1 MRVRDHALLSTG
13 AAVLLFPWMRGKVL
27 IPWASSILIDVDHYV
42 WFCARTLKLDPR
54 EAINYYTGAKPPQHA
69 GTRLLHYPP
78 VLALLFLLGRRSRLA
93 RLALTGIAFHIG
105 IDAFHVARMAAAR
118 NRALQRDL
126 YTCQRCGAIA
136 PDMVAHQW
144 RQPSL
149 FPSYSPDYLT
159 SLCESCHET
168 VHAQGQANEL
178 LAPLPMIRT
187 LRGAT
192 SAPGATEA
200 FTAHTRTRA

>member
-1 MRVRDHALLSTG
+1 MRVRDHVLLSTG
-13 AAVLLFPWMRGKVL
+13 AAVLLAPWLRGKTL
-27 IPWASSILIDVDHYV
+27 IPLASSILIDVDHYI
-42 WFCARTLKLDPR
+42 WFCVRTRKLNPR
-54 EAINYYTGAKPPQHA
+54 EAIQYYTGAKPAQHA

-78 VLALLFLLGRRSRLA
+78 ILALLFLLGRRSRLA
-93 RLALTGIAFHIG
+93 RLALMGMAFHIG

-144 RQPSL
+144 RQPFL
-149 FPSYSPDYLT
+149 LPSYSPDNLT
-159 SLCESCHET
+159 SLCENCHET

-178 LAPLPMIRT
+178 IAPLPTART
-187 LRGAT
+187 LRGAAPESTRVKTIT
-192 SAPGATEA
+192 SL
-200 FTAHTRTRA
+200 TRA